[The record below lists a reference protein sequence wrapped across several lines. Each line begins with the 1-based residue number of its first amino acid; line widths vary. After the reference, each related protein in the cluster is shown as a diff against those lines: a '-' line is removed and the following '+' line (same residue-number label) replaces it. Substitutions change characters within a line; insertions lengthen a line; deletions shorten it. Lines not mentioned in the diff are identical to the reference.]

1 MIEAIIDYKMEL
13 PAVVFDNGTGY
24 TKMGLSCNP
33 LPTYDIPTSIASKA
47 TMGVQVSRM
56 QCDDLDFFI
65 GEEAFLHQKTHQL
78 FHPIKEGQIN
88 EWDEMEKFWQRCIF
102 EKLHV
107 EPQAHNFLLT
117 EPPMNTPE
125 NREQIAEIFF
135 ETFDV
140 KGLYLGVQAVFALQ
154 GYNYLTE
161 RSGQSGV
168 VVDAGDGV
176 THIIPVAHGFVINS
190 CVKQIPMAGR
200 DITKYIMKSLK
211 DRGERIPTEDLMDI
225 AKQIKEKYC
234 YVCGNPDKEERK
246 FRDPNSDSF
255 RIFETVGKY
264 TGTPLSIKVGN
275 ERYRGPEVFFN
286 PVRLT

>member
-1 MIEAIIDYKMEL
+1 MEP

-33 LPTYDIPTSIASKA
+33 LPTYDFPTSIASKA

-56 QCDDLDFFI
+56 QCDDLDFFV

-78 FHPIKEGQIN
+78 FYPIKEGQIN

-154 GYNYLTE
+154 GYNYLTD

-255 RIFETVGKY
+255 RTFETVGKY

-286 PVRLT
+286 PVSLT